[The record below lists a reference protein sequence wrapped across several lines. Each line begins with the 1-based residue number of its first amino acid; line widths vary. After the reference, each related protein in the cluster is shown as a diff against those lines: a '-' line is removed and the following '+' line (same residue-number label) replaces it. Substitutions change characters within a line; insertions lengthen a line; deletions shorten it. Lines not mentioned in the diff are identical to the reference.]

1 METKFDLI
9 VIRESTDLVS
19 TLKLLGYEPLRK
31 SGGELFYL
39 SMLRDND
46 SSPSFCVNEKSGLWY
61 DHGMGKGGS
70 VIEFALSYWAHL
82 PFKDA
87 INELLKISG
96 QLPGELV
103 NRPQQVK
110 QTSLLMREPS
120 YIIREVKPLG
130 TNNSISDYLKSR
142 GIFEVAQ
149 DYLKELYY
157 SIKLQDNTR
166 REVFAAAWQNELDG
180 WEVRNMNFKGCLDKK
195 AMSFIA
201 GNDSKIN
208 LFEGMMDFLSWKKL
222 FPSDPSSSLILNTLS
237 FLTPAME
244 RAKIYPA
251 VEVFFD
257 HDKAGRK
264 ATAEVLASMPHA
276 IDSSAI
282 YAGYNDLNEK
292 LQNLLAKGIQ
302 LNSAAQEFKKG
313 PIR

>member
-1 METKFDLI
+1 MDTKFDL
-9 VIRESTDLVS
+9 VNIRESTDLVNI
-19 TLKLLGYEPLRK
+19 LKLLGYEPLRK

-39 SMLRDND
+39 SMLREND

-70 VIEFALSYWAHL
+70 VIEFAISYWSNL

-87 INELLKISG
+87 INELLKLSG
-96 QLPGELV
+96 QLPGEPI
-103 NRPQQVK
+103 NRAQGVK

-130 TNNSISDYLKSR
+130 SNTSITNYLKSR

-149 DYLKELYY
+149 GHLKELYY
-157 SIKLQDNTR
+157 SIKLQDNSR
-166 REVFAAAWQNELDG
+166 REVFAAAWQNELNG
-180 WEVRNMNFKGCLDKK
+180 WEVRSMNFKGCLDKK

-222 FPSDPSSSLILNTLS
+222 FPGEPSSALILNTLS
-237 FLTPAME
+237 FLNPALE
-244 RAKIYPA
+244 RAKTFA
-251 VEVFFD
+251 VVELFFD

-264 ATAEVLASMPHA
+264 ATAEALSIIPGST
-276 IDSSAI
+276 DGSGF
-282 YAGYNDLNEK
+282 YAGYNDFNEK
-292 LQNLLAKGIQ
+292 LQNLLSEGKY
-302 LNSAAQEFKKG
+302 LNSSADELRKG
-313 PIR
+313 PVR

>member
-9 VIRESTDLVS
+9 AIRESTDLVS

-39 SMLRDND
+39 SMLRDNE

-82 PFKDA
+82 SFKDA

-96 QLPGELV
+96 QPPGEIV
-103 NRPQQVK
+103 NRPTQVK

-130 TNNSISDYLKSR
+130 TNASISAYLKSR

-166 REVFAAAWQNELDG
+166 KEVFAAAWQNELDG

-201 GNDSKIN
+201 GSDSKIN
-208 LFEGMMDFLSWKKL
+208 LFEGMMDFLTWKKL
-222 FPSDPSSSLILNTLS
+222 FPSDPSSTLILNTLS
-237 FLTPAME
+237 FLTPAIE
-244 RAKIYPA
+244 RAKIYPS

-264 ATAEVLASMPHA
+264 ATVEALASMPHA

-282 YAGYNDLNEK
+282 YTGYNDLNEK
-292 LQNLLAKGIQ
+292 LQNLLSKGIQ
-302 LNSAAQEFKKG
+302 LNSSAQESKKG